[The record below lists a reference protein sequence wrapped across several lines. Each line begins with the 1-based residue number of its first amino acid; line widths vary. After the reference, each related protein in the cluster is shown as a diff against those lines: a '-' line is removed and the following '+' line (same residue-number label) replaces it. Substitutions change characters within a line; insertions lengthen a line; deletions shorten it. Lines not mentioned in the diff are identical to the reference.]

1 MGGGVVVSGGE
12 GWLNCMNC
20 LKNNLLRGPKKKKK
34 SQAVF
39 AFVQSV

>member
-1 MGGGVVVSGGE
+1 MVVSGGE
-12 GWLNCMNC
+12 GGLNCMNC
-20 LKNNLLRGPKKKKK
+20 LRNNLLRGQKKKKKK